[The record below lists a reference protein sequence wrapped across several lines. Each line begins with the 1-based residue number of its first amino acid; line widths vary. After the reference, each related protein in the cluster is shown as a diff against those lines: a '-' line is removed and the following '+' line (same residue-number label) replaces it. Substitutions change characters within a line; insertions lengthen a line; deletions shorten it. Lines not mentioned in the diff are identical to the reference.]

1 MSAVMSATPHP
12 SFPDAYIAAGWKL
25 CAIPPGKKG
34 PNSPGW
40 NLAENAIRSSAEL
53 PPEHGV
59 GLLHALSGTMA
70 FDIDDGEATRDW
82 FLERNIDI
90 KAWFLAPDS
99 VQIESGNPGHAKLL
113 FKLPS
118 FIGPMPTKKVM
129 INGKT
134 AFELRCGTSDGK
146 STMCVLPPS
155 RHPTSG
161 KNYAWTGAGSWERLP
176 DVPAALL
183 GIWSMLLNEKR
194 DHTPSEPRTDVN
206 MDEVRSA
213 LFSIPASCCH
223 DDWLTCLMALHST
236 QHADAYALAREWSM
250 TSPEKWCGDSTLSTR
265 WRSFS
270 TGKPDGITIS
280 SMFALAK
287 EHGWVAPPIDVTALF
302 NTPPEGMS
310 DLLDGMIVRPPGA
323 DLNLFP
329 AVLRD
334 YALEVSESVGC
345 DPMVPISAGL
355 AAACAAIDSRSR
367 LELTNGYKVPPV
379 LWLMTIGS
387 PADKKSPGSKPM
399 FTVLSEIE
407 RDDAA
412 RYKMD
417 LQRWEAEEAMFAA
430 AKKSFLQQAGGG
442 EHMLGALGGD
452 PLAGLATLPVLRPQ
466 PVPKRLV
473 IADATSQKM
482 VRLAAERPQG
492 MLCYLDEANG
502 FFNKMVN
509 VGSGDDR
516 SAWVVSYESDRYFMD
531 RVGTGSTIAENLA
544 VSIYC
549 NVQPQVFR
557 KVLSNLSSDG
567 LMQRF
572 IPMTLRPSKTRLGN
586 PVPGWSSCKPIWD
599 HLIRQVHATG
609 ERHYTLSESAYSA
622 FREFQQ
628 WYESSKHDERL
639 IRSPVEFMTAFGK
652 LEGLTGRL
660 ALVLHMIEDR
670 DSSQVSADIMHR
682 VISLVQ
688 GFIIPSFRYC
698 YSDIGG
704 LTEESH
710 EYWITAHILQIAN
723 EGTVSLSDIKRS
735 GRRQWGDMRP
745 LDLDQLVRDVMAE
758 LEGRHWVAVV
768 EDNRKSTVWAIN
780 PNLVEQFKH
789 QRQRIISVKQEI
801 KDKMRQHAE
810 SLGRDT
816 EGDARYLARGA
827 A

>member
-1 MSAVMSATPHP
+1 
-12 SFPDAYIAAGWKL
+12 
-25 CAIPPGKKG
+25 
-34 PNSPGW
+34 
-40 NLAENAIRSSAEL
+40 
-53 PPEHGV
+53 
-59 GLLHALSGTMA
+59 
-70 FDIDDGEATRDW
+70 
-82 FLERNIDI
+82 
-90 KAWFLAPDS
+90 
-99 VQIESGNPGHAKLL
+99 
-113 FKLPS
+113 
-118 FIGPMPTKKVM
+118 
-129 INGKT
+129 
-134 AFELRCGTSDGK
+134 
-146 STMCVLPPS
+146 
-155 RHPTSG
+155 
-161 KNYAWTGAGSWERLP
+161 
-176 DVPAALL
+176 
-183 GIWSMLLNEKR
+183 
-194 DHTPSEPRTDVN
+194 

-213 LFSIPASCCH
+213 LFTIPASCCH
-223 DDWLTCLMALHST
+223 DDWLVCLMALHST

-287 EHGWVAPPIDVTALF
+287 EHGWISKPIDVTALF

-323 DLNLFP
+323 DLGLFP

-334 YALEVSESVGC
+334 YAQEVSNAVGC
-345 DPMVPISAGL
+345 DEMVCISAGL

-367 LELTNGYKVPPV
+367 LELVNGYKVPPV

-387 PADKKSPGSKPM
+387 PSDKKSPGSKPM

-417 LQRWEAEEAMFAA
+417 MQRWEVEEAMFAA
-430 AKKSFLQQAGGG
+430 AKKSQLQQAGGG

-452 PLAGLATLPVLRPQ
+452 PLAGLAQLPVLRPQ

-586 PVPGWSSCKPIWD
+586 PVPAWSSCKPTWD

-609 ERHYTLSESAYSA
+609 ERHYTLSESAYTA

-628 WYESSKHDERL
+628 WYEAGKQDERL

-660 ALVLHMIEDR
+660 ALVLHMLEDR
-670 DSSQVSADIMHR
+670 DSPTVGVDIMRR
-682 VISLVQ
+682 VIALVK
-688 GFIIPSFRYC
+688 GFIIPSYRYC
-698 YSDIGG
+698 YADIGG
-704 LTEESH
+704 LAEESH

-735 GRRQWGDMRP
+735 GRRQWGDMRH
-745 LDLDQLVRDVMAE
+745 LDLDQLVRDTMAE
-758 LEGRHWVAVV
+758 LEARQWVAVV

-780 PNLVEQFKH
+780 PALVEQFKA
-789 QRQRIISVKQEI
+789 QRERIIAMKQAVKDSV
-801 KDKMRQHAE
+801 RQYAE
-810 SLGRDT
+810 AKGFDT
-816 EGDARYLARGA
+816 TGDDRYLARGSG
-827 A
+827 

>member
-1 MSAVMSATPHP
+1 MAAPNTMQHP
-12 SFPDAYIAAGWKL
+12 SAFGPYLRHGWKL
-25 CAIPPGKKG
+25 VPINAGTKG
-34 PNSPGW
+34 PRTPGW
-40 NLAENAIRSSAEL
+40 NTEEACINESSDIPEGMGAGLA
-53 PPEHGV
+53 
-59 GLLHALSGTMA
+59 HAFSGTCAIDLDDAFMA
-70 FDIDDGEATRDW
+70 QMMFA
-82 FLERNIDI
+82 ERGVDLQ
-90 KAWFLAPDS
+90 ALLDAPDA
-99 VQIESGNPGHAKLL
+99 VQIISGRPGSGKLL
-113 FKLPS
+113 YRLDRPLPS
-118 FIGPMPTKKVM
+118 KSLKIDV
-129 INGKT
+129 KT
-134 AFELRCGTSDGK
+134 IVEFRCATADGL
-146 STMCVLPPS
+146 TVQDLIPPS
-155 RHPTSG
+155 RHPSG
-161 KNYAWTGAGSWERLP
+161 TIYLWGGKGNWRNLPLLPESIRL
-176 DVPAALL
+176 
-183 GIWSMLLNEKR
+183 WWNELLNEKP
-194 DHTPSEPRTDVN
+194 HTSSSVAQKLDDLT
-206 MDEVRSA
+206 EVRSA
-213 LFSIPASCCH
+213 LQHISADCPH
-223 DDWLTCLMALHST
+223 DTWIEVLMAMSST
-236 QHADAYALAREWSM
+236 GHPEACELAREWSK
-250 TSPEKWCGDSTLSTR
+250 TAPHRYPGDREFDIR
-265 WRSFS
+265 WRSF
-270 TGKPDGITIS
+270 KDKDNGITIS
-280 SMFALAK
+280 TLFHHAK
-287 EHGWVAPPIDVTALF
+287 GHGWVAPPIDVMKLF
-302 NTPPEGMS
+302 NTPLEGMS

-323 DLNLFP
+323 DLGLFP
-329 AVLRD
+329 TVLRD

-399 FTVLSEIE
+399 FTVLSDIE

-417 LQRWEAEEAMFAA
+417 MLRWEAEEAMFAA

-442 EHMLGALGGD
+442 EHILGALGGD
-452 PLAGLATLPVLRPQ
+452 PLAGLAQLPTLRPQ

-492 MLCYLDEANG
+492 LLCYLDEANG

-509 VGSGDDR
+509 AGSGDDR

-557 KVLSNLSSDG
+557 KVLPNLSSDG
-567 LMQRF
+567 LIQRF

-586 PVPGWSSCKPIWD
+586 PVPAWSSCKPTWD
-599 HLIRQVHATG
+599 HMIRQLHATG
-609 ERHYTLSESAYSA
+609 ERHYTLSEEAYNI

-628 WYESSKHDERL
+628 WYEFGKHDERR

-660 ALVLHMIEDR
+660 ILVLHMIEDR
-670 DSSQVSADIMHR
+670 DSPTVGADIMRR
-682 VISLVQ
+682 VIELVR
-688 GFIIPSFRYC
+688 GFVIPSFRYC
-698 YSDIGG
+698 YADIGG
-704 LTEESH
+704 LVEESH

-745 LDLDQLVRDVMAE
+745 LDIDQLIRDTMAE
-758 LEGRHWVAVV
+758 LEDRQWVAVV

-780 PNLVEQFKH
+780 PALVEHFKA
-789 QRQRIISVKQEI
+789 QRERVIAIKQAI
-801 KDKMRQHAE
+801 KDSVRQHAE
-810 SLGRDT
+810 AKGFDT
-816 EGDARYLARGA
+816 TGDARYKARGSG
-827 A
+827 

>member
-1 MSAVMSATPHP
+1 
-12 SFPDAYIAAGWKL
+12 
-25 CAIPPGKKG
+25 
-34 PNSPGW
+34 
-40 NLAENAIRSSAEL
+40 
-53 PPEHGV
+53 
-59 GLLHALSGTMA
+59 MA

-113 FKLPS
+113 FKMPS

-134 AFELRCGTSDGK
+134 AFELRCGTGDGK

-183 GIWSMLLNEKR
+183 GIWSMLLNEKP
-194 DHTPSEPRTDVN
+194 HAASAPRGEVN
-206 MDEVRSA
+206 WDEVKDALQHISA
-213 LFSIPASCCH
+213 DCPH
-223 DDWLTCLMALHST
+223 DPWLEVIMALHST
-236 QHADAYALAREWSM
+236 GHPEAYEIAKAWSKTAPHRYPGDREF
-250 TSPEKWCGDSTLSTR
+250 DIR
-265 WRSFS
+265 WRSF
-270 TGKPDGITIS
+270 KDKDNGITIAS
-280 SMFALAK
+280 LFHHAR
-287 EHGWVAPPIDVTALF
+287 ENGWVAPPVDVTKLF

-367 LELTNGYKVPPV
+367 LELTNGFRVPPV

-399 FTVLSEIE
+399 FTVLAEIE

-417 LQRWEAEEAMFAA
+417 MLRWEAEEAMFAA

-442 EHMLGALGGD
+442 EHMLGSLGGD
-452 PLAGLATLPVLRPQ
+452 PLEGLATLPAMRPQ

-482 VRLAAERPQG
+482 VRIAAERPEG
-492 MLCYLDEANG
+492 ILCYLDEANG
-502 FFNKMVN
+502 FFNKLTN
-509 VGSGDDR
+509 PTSGDDR
-516 SAWVVSYESDRYFMD
+516 SSWVVSYEADRYFMD
-531 RVGTGSTIAENLA
+531 RVNAGSIIAENLA

-557 KVLSNLSSDG
+557 KVLPNLSSDG

-586 PVPGWSSCKPIWD
+586 PVPAWSSCKPTWD
-599 HLIRQVHATG
+599 HLIRQVHAAG

-639 IRSPVEFMTAFGK
+639 VRSPVEFMTAFGK

-670 DSSQVSADIMHR
+670 DSVQVSADIMHR
-682 VISLVQ
+682 VISLVKN
-688 GFIIPSFRYC
+688 FIIPSFRYC
-698 YSDIGG
+698 YADIGG
-704 LTEESH
+704 LVEESH

-735 GRRQWGDMRP
+735 GRRQWGDMRH
-745 LDLDQLVRDVMAE
+745 LDVEQLIRDTMAE
-758 LEGRHWVAVV
+758 LEARQWVAVV
-768 EDNRKSTVWAIN
+768 EDNRKTTIWAIN
-780 PNLVEQFKH
+780 PALVEHFKA
-789 QRQRIISVKQEI
+789 QRERIITIKQQI
-801 KDKMRQHAE
+801 KDKMRDHAE
-810 SLGRDT
+810 SIGRNTD
-816 EGDARYLARGA
+816 GDARYRARGSG
-827 A
+827 

>member
-1 MSAVMSATPHP
+1 MAAITTVAVHP
-12 SFPDAYIAAGWKL
+12 SFPDSYLAAGWRL
-25 CAIPPGKKG
+25 CAIAPNTKG
-34 PNSPGW
+34 PTENGW
-40 NLAENAIRSSAEL
+40 NLPENALKSASDL
-53 PPEHGV
+53 PAGWGV
-59 GLLHALSGTMA
+59 GLLHALSGTMS
-70 FDIDDGEATRDW
+70 FDVDDLDATRQW
-82 FLERNIDI
+82 FAERNIDI
-90 KAWFLAPDS
+90 RAWFDAADA
-99 VQIESGNPGHAKLL
+99 VGIDSGNPGHAKLL
-113 FKLPS
+113 FNLPP
-118 FIGPMPTKKVM
+118 FVGAMPTKKV
-129 INGKT
+129 T
-134 AFELRCGTSDGK
+134 ANKRTIFELRCASSDGA
-146 STMCVLPPS
+146 SMQDVLPPS

-161 KNYAWTGAGSWERLP
+161 KNYSWIGAGSWERLP
-176 DVPAALL
+176 DVPTALL

-194 DHTPSEPRTDVN
+194 DHTPSEPRTDVDW
-206 MDEVRSA
+206 DEVRSA
-213 LFSIPASCCH
+213 LFTVPASCCH
-223 DDWLTCLMALHST
+223 SDWLTCLMALHST

-270 TGKPDGITIS
+270 TGKQDGITIA

-287 EHGWVAPPIDVTALF
+287 EHGWVSKPIDVTTLF
-302 NTPPEGMS
+302 NTPLEGMS
-310 DLLDGMIVRPPGA
+310 DLLSGMIVSPPGA
-323 DLNLFP
+323 NINVFP

-334 YALEVSESVGC
+334 YALEVSNAVGC
-345 DPMVPISAGL
+345 DEMVCISAGL
-355 AAACAAIDSRSR
+355 AAACSAIDARSR

-379 LWLMTIGS
+379 LWFMTIGS

-399 FTVLSEIE
+399 FSILADIE
-407 RDDAA
+407 RDDRV
-412 RYKMD
+412 RYQMD
-417 LQRWEAEEAMFAA
+417 MQRWEAEEAMFAST
-430 AKKSFLQQAGGG
+430 KKAFLTQAGGG
-442 EHMLGALGGD
+442 EHMLGSLGGD
-452 PLAGLATLPVLRPQ
+452 PLEGLATLPVLRPQ
-466 PVPKRLV
+466 PVPKRMV
-473 IADATSQKM
+473 ISDSTSQKM
-482 VRLAAERPQG
+482 VRIAAERPEG
-492 MLCYLDEANG
+492 VLCYLDEANG
-502 FFNKMVN
+502 FFNKLTN
-509 VGSGDDR
+509 PTSGDDR

-531 RVGTGSTIAENLA
+531 RVGTGSIVAENLA
-544 VSIYC
+544 VSFYC
-549 NVQPQVFR
+549 NVQPQVFKR
-557 KVLSNLSSDG
+557 VLPSLSSDG
-567 LMQRF
+567 FVQRF

-586 PVPGWSSCKPIWD
+586 PVPAWSSCKPTWD
-599 HLIRQVHATG
+599 HLIRQIHAAG

-628 WYESSKHDERL
+628 WYETSKHDERL

-670 DSSQVSADIMHR
+670 DNPQVSADIMHR
-682 VISLVQ
+682 VISLVR

-758 LEGRHWVAVV
+758 LEGRQWVAVV

-801 KDKMRQHAE
+801 KDKMREHAE
-810 SLGRDT
+810 SIGRDT
-816 EGDARYLARGA
+816 TGDARYLARGA

>member
-1 MSAVMSATPHP
+1 MSATPHP
-12 SFPDAYIAAGWKL
+12 SFPDAYIAEGWKL

-40 NLAENAIRSSAEL
+40 NLSENALKSSAEL

-90 KAWFLAPDS
+90 KTWFLAADS
-99 VQIESGNPGHAKLL
+99 VQIDSGNPGHAKLL
-113 FKLPS
+113 FKLPP
-118 FIGPMPTKKVM
+118 FIGPMPTKKVI

-134 AFELRCGTSDGK
+134 AFEMRCGTSDGK

-183 GIWSMLLNEKR
+183 GIWSMLLTEKH
-194 DHTPSEPRTDVN
+194 DHTPSEPRTNIDW
-206 MDEVRSA
+206 EELKSA
-213 LFSIPASCCH
+213 IKCVPASVGH
-223 DDWLTCLMALHST
+223 DTWLECLMGLHST
-236 QHADAYALAREWSM
+236 GHPDAYELAREWSM
-250 TSPEKWCGDSTLSTR
+250 SCPEKYPGDNTFNAR
-265 WRSFS
+265 WRSF
-270 TGKPDGITIS
+270 GEKENGITVS
-280 SMFALAK
+280 SVYFHAK
-287 EHGWVAPPIDVTALF
+287 EHGWISKPIDVTTLF
-302 NTPPEGMS
+302 NQPLEGMS
-310 DLLDGMIVRPPGA
+310 DLLSGMIVSPPGA
-323 DLNLFP
+323 DIKLFP
-329 AVLRD
+329 SVLRD
-334 YALEVSESVGC
+334 YALEVSEAVGC
-345 DPMVPISAGL
+345 DPMVPISAGM
-355 AAACAAIDSRSR
+355 AAACSAIDARSR

-379 LWLMTIGS
+379 LWFMTIGS

-399 FTVLSEIE
+399 FSILADIE
-407 RDDAA
+407 RDDRV
-412 RYKMD
+412 RYQMD
-417 LQRWEAEEAMFAA
+417 MQRWEAEEAMFAST
-430 AKKSFLQQAGGG
+430 KKAFLTQAGGG
-442 EHMLGALGGD
+442 EHMLGSLGGD
-452 PLAGLATLPVLRPQ
+452 PLEGLATLPVLRPQ
-466 PVPKRLV
+466 PVPKRMV
-473 IADATSQKM
+473 ISDSTSQKM
-482 VRLAAERPQG
+482 VRIAAERPEG
-492 MLCYLDEANG
+492 VLCYLDEANG
-502 FFNKMVN
+502 FFNKLTN
-509 VGSGDDR
+509 PTSGDDR

-531 RVGTGSTIAENLA
+531 RVGTGSIVAENLA
-544 VSIYC
+544 VSFYC
-549 NVQPQVFR
+549 NVQPQVFKR
-557 KVLSNLSSDG
+557 VLPSLSSDG
-567 LMQRF
+567 FVQRF

-586 PVPGWSSCKPIWD
+586 PVPAWSSCKPTWD
-599 HLIRQVHATG
+599 HLIRQIHAAG
-609 ERHYTLSESAYSA
+609 ERHYTLSPEAYSA

-682 VISLVQ
+682 VISLVR

-758 LEGRHWVAVV
+758 LEGRQWVAVV

-810 SLGRDT
+810 SIGRDT
-816 EGDARYLARGA
+816 TGDARYLARGA